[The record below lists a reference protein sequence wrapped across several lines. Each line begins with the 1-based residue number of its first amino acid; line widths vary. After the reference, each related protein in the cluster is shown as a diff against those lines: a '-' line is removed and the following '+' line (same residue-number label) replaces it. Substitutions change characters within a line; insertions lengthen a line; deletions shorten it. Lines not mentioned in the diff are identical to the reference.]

1 MDANLTA
8 SLIKLYFRELPGSL
22 FTHELHGPLI
32 ENYENVVELRRIV
45 QTQLPVHNKKVAEVL
60 FLLLGMVL
68 DNIHVNKMSPNELAV
83 IFGSILTRPENE
95 TVDTIAEVP
104 KRAQLILTLIYN
116 ADKIFPSNLVV
127 RSIIK
132 KYDVPEISA
141 QRETVDKFKGTLGD
155 HILSLSNQLGT
166 LKRDLDAVSSMQ
178 DIATLTKALKTLHS
192 AFDAYAKVRPN
203 MQLSSPSSFLIQ
215 SANGASGHD
224 DSHSP
229 GDATHNGTATD
240 ATSADASGE
249 SGTSSSP
256 NSQVR
261 ASPLNV
267 GAAASAGNQ
276 HGANASAVH
285 VPRHIPAFVCKTLLE
300 SGHTSL
306 QGPRPTMEDRI
317 IMHDDLNEQFP
328 HTLSAQTNRAFYGVF
343 DGHAGDEA
351 AILASEIVAHCIVT
365 EAAFT
370 NTASVELVKQSLADG
385 LVKADAKI
393 VDKGNEEK
401 WAAGTTAVVVA
412 IVGER
417 LYSANLGDSEAI
429 VCVNKGNTRVPHVLV
444 HKHKPTDDRERD
456 RIIAAGAPVFR
467 GRILGK
473 LAVSRALGDCD
484 YKMPKT
490 KANFVSN
497 EAYTAALDLNETHEF
512 IVLACDGL
520 WDKLSHQD
528 VIDFVHE
535 HLALG
540 QDSQHISELLAQHAL
555 DKGSR
560 DNVTVII
567 VLLKWR
573 PVQQR

>member
-22 FTHELHGPLI
+22 FTHELHQALI
-32 ENYENVVELRRIV
+32 SNYENVSELRRIV

-68 DNIHVNKMSPNELAV
+68 DNIHVNKMSPNELSV
-83 IFGSILTRPENE
+83 IFGSILTRPEQE
-95 TVDTIAEVP
+95 TMDTISDVP
-104 KRAQLILTLIYN
+104 KRAQLILSLIYN
-116 ADKIFPSNLVV
+116 ADKIFPANLVV

-141 QRETVDKFKGTLGD
+141 QREVVDKFKGTLSE
-155 HILSLSNQLGT
+155 HITSLAVQLSA
-166 LKRDLDAVSSMQ
+166 LKHDLDTVSSME
-178 DIATLTKALKTLHS
+178 DIATLTKALKTLHT
-192 AFDAYAKVRPN
+192 AFDSYSKIRPN
-203 MQLSSPSSFLIQ
+203 LLVNSQPSFLAI
-215 SANGASGHD
+215 NDASSSD
-224 DSHSP
+224 DHATGSGDSSHPDGSDTN
-229 GDATHNGTATD
+229 GDA
-240 ATSADASGE
+240 
-249 SGTSSSP
+249 SSST
-256 NSQVR
+256 Q
-261 ASPLNV
+261 AG
-267 GAAASAGNQ
+267 GAQTAG
-276 HGANASAVH
+276 S
-285 VPRHIPAFVCKTLLE
+285 RHIPAYVCKTLLE

-317 IMHDDLNEQFP
+317 IMHDDLNEHFP
-328 HTLSAQTNRAFYGVF
+328 HTLSAQTNRALYAVF

-351 AILASEIVAHCIVT
+351 AILASEIVDHCIVT

-370 NTASVELVKQSLADG
+370 SSSTESVRQSLADG

-393 VDKGNEEK
+393 VDTGNAQK
-401 WAAGTTAVVVA
+401 WAAGATAVVVA

-429 VCVNKGNTRVPHVLV
+429 VCVNKGNTRIPHVLV

-473 LAVSRALGDCD
+473 LAVSRALGDAE
-484 YKMPKT
+484 YKLPKT

-497 EAYTAALDLNETHEF
+497 EAYTACLDLNETHEF
-512 IVLACDGL
+512 IVVACDGL
-520 WDKLSHQD
+520 WDKLTHQE

-540 QDSQHISELLAQHAL
+540 QNSQQISEVLAQHAL

>member
-22 FTHELHGPLI
+22 FTHELHASLI
-32 ENYENVVELRRIV
+32 SNYENVPELRRIV

-68 DNIHVNKMSPNELAV
+68 DNIHINKMSPNELSV
-83 IFGSILTRPENE
+83 IFGSILSRPEQE
-95 TVDTIAEVP
+95 TVDTIADVP
-104 KRAQLILTLIYN
+104 KRAQLILSLIYN
-116 ADKIFPSNLVV
+116 ADKIFPTNLVV

-141 QRETVDKFKGTLGD
+141 QREVVDKVKGALSE
-155 HILSLSNQLGT
+155 HITSLAIQLST
-166 LKRDLDAVSSMQ
+166 LKRDLDSVSSME
-178 DIATLTKALKTLHS
+178 DIAMLTKALKTLHS
-192 AFDAYAKVRPN
+192 AFDSYSKVRPN
-203 MQLSSPSSFLIQ
+203 LHANSQQSFL
-215 SANGASGHD
+215 
-224 DSHSP
+224 
-229 GDATHNGTATD
+229 TA
-240 ATSADASGE
+240 GE
-249 SGTSSSP
+249 SGSSEDSSHEHGDSSPHGSSETNGDVSSS
-256 NSQVR
+256 SQS
-261 ASPLNV
+261 SPAL
-267 GAAASAGNQ
+267 GSA
-276 HGANASAVH
+276 HPH
-285 VPRHIPAFVCKTLLE
+285 VSRHIPAYVCKTLLE

-317 IMHDDLNEQFP
+317 IMHDDLNEHFP

-351 AILASEIVAHCIVT
+351 AILASEIVDHCIVT
-365 EAAFT
+365 EASFT
-370 NTASVELVKQSLADG
+370 STSVDLVKQSLFDG
-385 LVKADAKI
+385 MIKADAKI
-393 VDKGNEEK
+393 VDTANEQK

-412 IVGER
+412 IIGER
-417 LYSANLGDSEAI
+417 LYSANLGDSEA
-429 VCVNKGNTRVPHVLV
+429 VVAVNKGNSRVPHVLV

-467 GRILGK
+467 GRIFGK
-473 LAVSRALGDCD
+473 LAVSRALGDAE
-484 YKMPKT
+484 YKLPKT

-497 EAYTAALDLNETHEF
+497 ESYTACLDLNETHEF
-512 IVLACDGL
+512 IILACDGL
-520 WDKLSHQD
+520 WDKLTYQEA
-528 VIDFVHE
+528 IDYVHE

-540 QDSQHISELLAQHAL
+540 QNPQQISELIAQHSL
-555 DKGSR
+555 DKGSK

>member
-22 FTHELHGPLI
+22 FTHELHSALI
-32 ENYENVVELRRIV
+32 SNYENVPELRRIV

-68 DNIHVNKMSPNELAV
+68 DNIHVNKMSPNELSV
-83 IFGSILTRPENE
+83 IFGSILTRPEQE
-95 TVDTIAEVP
+95 TVDTIADVP
-104 KRAQLILTLIYN
+104 KRAQLILSLIYN
-116 ADKIFPSNLVV
+116 ADKIFPTNLVV

-141 QRETVDKFKGTLGD
+141 QREVVDKFKGTLSD
-155 HILSLSNQLGT
+155 HITALAVQLST
-166 LKRDLDAVSSMQ
+166 LKRDLDSVSSME
-178 DIATLTKALKTLHS
+178 DIATLTKALKTLHG
-192 AFDAYAKVRPN
+192 AFDAYSKMRPN
-203 MQLSSPSSFLIQ
+203 LLINNPQSFLTTFGDASSSDEFASGQSPS
-215 SANGASGHD
+215 
-224 DSHSP
+224 P
-229 GDATHNGTATD
+229 K
-240 ATSADASGE
+240 GE
-249 SGTSSSP
+249 SPIASSS
-256 NSQVR
+256 Q
-261 ASPLNV
+261 ASS
-267 GAAASAGNQ
+267 GAA
-276 HGANASAVH
+276 NAQPH

-317 IMHDDLNEQFP
+317 IMHDDLNEHFP
-328 HTLSAQTNRAFYGVF
+328 HTLSAQTNRAFYAVF
-343 DGHAGDEA
+343 DGHAGDEV
-351 AILASEIVAHCIVT
+351 AILASEIVDQCIIT
-365 EAAFT
+365 EATF
-370 NTASVELVKQSLADG
+370 TASSSELVRQSLADG

-393 VDKGNEEK
+393 VDTANLNRWSSG
-401 WAAGTTAVVVA
+401 ATAVVVA

-429 VCVNKGNTRVPHVLV
+429 VCVNKGNTRVPHCLI

-467 GRILGK
+467 GRIMGK
-473 LAVSRALGDCD
+473 LAVSRALGDSE
-484 YKMPKT
+484 YKMPRT

-497 EAYTAALDLNETHEF
+497 EPYSASLELNETHEF

-520 WDKLSHQD
+520 WDKMTHQE
-528 VIDFVHE
+528 VIDYVHE

-540 QDSQHISELLAQHAL
+540 QNSQQISELLAQHAL